1 MDQRLKEASQ
11 SGDIDFLYRLIMED
25 GELLDHITGASFVDT
40 PLHIAAAEGHSQF
53 AMEIMRL
60 KPSFARKPNQD
71 GFNPMHLALQ
81 SGKTRMVV
89 RLLDA
94 DRSLVRV
101 PGREGVTPL
110 HYVAREGNIELL
122 DVFLSACPKS
132 LEDVTIRNET
142 SLHIALKNDKVEA
155 FEFVFRWL
163 KEVCYEEVHQLEKKV
178 LNWKDEDGNTL
189 LHIAALRNQ
198 PEAVM
203 LLLTSQVDVNFKNLA
218 GWTPLDIIQHQQP
231 LNDRRIR
238 TMLCG
243 AGALEGSSLLSVPTF
258 TYYKSTDQRLKQ
270 AAQGG
275 NIGGLYALIQEDSY
289 ILERIN
295 LVPFVDTPL
304 HIAASSGHTDFAM
317 EMMRLKP
324 EFARKQNPEGF
335 SAMHLAL
342 KQGKTHTLLFLL
354 SVYRDLVRV
363 KGREGKT
370 LLHYAAEIGY
380 LDLLAEFLAAS
391 PESIIDLTIRKETA
405 LHVAAKNDKLEA
417 LEVLMGWLHHVDMDM
432 ILQWTDDEGNTVLHI
447 AILRNQFQAQ
457 VVRLLI
463 KRVDINAKNL
473 EGLTAMDISDHQG
486 MHNNNTEI
494 RSLLLQR
501 GALRASS
508 LPKLPTL
515 ANFLRTE
522 MSLLERWVMY
532 SYLTK
537 SCMSNENRN
546 NLLVVAV
553 LIATATFQAVLSP
566 PAGMQKDYFSTPFGR
581 KTSSDGS
588 NSTGEPNV
596 PSNFASHSMVAWSSF
611 LALNTMAFLTS
622 ISEIWFHL
630 PRGLYF
636 LTKLVLPLLFCYMI
650 SLSLTTPVLSVT
662 PFYFVLIILSQL
674 KRIVRNLFFKRSLDI
689 KLSLLKYCPNLH
701 REINA

>member
-1 MDQRLKEASQ
+1 MDQRLKKASQ

-25 GELLDHITGASFVDT
+25 GELLDHLTGASFVDT
-40 PLHIAAAEGHSQF
+40 PLHIAAAEGHTQF

-71 GFNPMHLALQ
+71 GFSPMHLALQ

-110 HYVAREGNIELL
+110 HYVAKEGNIGLL
-122 DVFLSACPKS
+122 EVFLSACPKS

-155 FEFVFRWL
+155 FEFVLRWL

-189 LHIAALRNQ
+189 LHIATLRNQ
-198 PEAVM
+198 PQAVM

-231 LNDRRIR
+231 LNDRQIR
-238 TMLCG
+238 TTLCG

-258 TYYKSTDQRLKQ
+258 STDQRLKQ

-275 NIGGLYALIQEDSY
+275 NIGGLYALLQEDSY

-342 KQGKTHTLLFLL
+342 KQGKTQTLLFLL
-354 SVYRDLVRV
+354 SIYRDLVRV

-370 LLHYAAEIGY
+370 LLHCAAEIGNF
-380 LDLLAEFLAAS
+380 DLLAEFLAAS

-405 LHVAAKNDKLEA
+405 LHIAAKNDKLEA
-417 LEVLMGWLHHVDMDM
+417 LEVLMGWLHHVAMDM
-432 ILQWTDDEGNTVLHI
+432 ILQWTDDEGNT
-447 AILRNQFQAQ
+447 

-473 EGLTAMDISDHQG
+473 EGLTAMDISDRQG
-486 MHNNNTEI
+486 MLNNNTEI

-501 GALRASS
+501 GALTASS

-522 MSLLERWVMY
+522 MSLLERWVMC

-537 SCMSNENRN
+537 SCLSNENRN

-566 PAGMQKDYFSTPFGR
+566 PAGMQIFSTPFGR

-588 NSTGEPNV
+588 NSTGEPDV
-596 PSNFASHSMVAWSSF
+596 PSNFASHFVVAWSSF
-611 LALNTMAFLTS
+611 LAMNTMAFLTS

-650 SLSLTTPVLSVT
+650 SLSLTTPVPSVT
-662 PFYFVLIILSQL
+662 PFYFALIFFSQL
-674 KRIVRNLFFKRSLDI
+674 KRIVGNLFFKRSLDV

-701 REINA
+701 REIKA